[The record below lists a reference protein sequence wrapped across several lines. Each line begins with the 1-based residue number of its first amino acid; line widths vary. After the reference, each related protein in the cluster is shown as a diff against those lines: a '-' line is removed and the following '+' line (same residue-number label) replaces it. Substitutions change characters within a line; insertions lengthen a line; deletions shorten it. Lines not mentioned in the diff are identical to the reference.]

1 MSKNGIWSLATFI
14 QIENE
19 LYTFKASESSKDFM
33 IPVETLIKDL
43 GYEKKL
49 NGCFASTF
57 TEADSQSSQRSK
69 IKLFEKIFNGFK
81 KGVEYA
87 PVLKY
92 V

>member
-1 MSKNGIWSLATFI
+1 
-14 QIENE
+14 
-19 LYTFKASESSKDFM
+19 M

-69 IKLFEKIFNGFK
+69 IKLFEKIFKCFRPLTIA
-81 KGVEYA
+81 VETFILD
-87 PVLKY
+87 V
-92 V
+92 